1 MLRRWAAAVAVGLL
15 SAVFVVV
22 GAETAR
28 ADYVVCDPV
37 TNRCYT
43 VIEQP
48 APPDPPHNPDPS
60 GFTPGPSQCLYQKGT
75 VGTVEIPCTDGPG
88 TYWSNGR
95 QCYVSI
101 QDPQLPPKPG
111 GAPTGAW
118 YNCNPYTGPLACN
131 PATDGICR
139 DPWGVS
145 FWSDVPPPGINQL
158 TPAQA
163 AYMLVRTFQ
172 IRGVEIGFAP
182 DPNIPGAQSYV
193 GVPIW
198 MWVNNP
204 QPLTYGPYTESATL
218 GGVTITATARVT
230 SILWNMGDGQT
241 VACGNAGTPFVVAYG
256 AVDSPTCGYRY
267 SQTSDDQPGGRYTVT
282 ATSQWSVTWSGGGQ
296 GGTIPLTATSQSTVE
311 IGELQSVVVNGN
323 TVNGEDG

>member
-1 MLRRWAAAVAVGLL
+1 
-15 SAVFVVV
+15 
-22 GAETAR
+22 
-28 ADYVVCDPV
+28 
-37 TNRCYT
+37 
-43 VIEQP
+43 
-48 APPDPPHNPDPS
+48 
-60 GFTPGPSQCLYQKGT
+60 
-75 VGTVEIPCTDGPG
+75 
-88 TYWSNGR
+88 
-95 QCYVSI
+95 
-101 QDPQLPPKPG
+101 
-111 GAPTGAW
+111 
-118 YNCNPYTGPLACN
+118 
-131 PATDGICR
+131 
-139 DPWGVS
+139 
-145 FWSDVPPPGINQL
+145 
-158 TPAQA
+158 
-163 AYMLVRTFQ
+163 MLVRTFQ

-204 QPLTYGPYTESATL
+204 QPLTFGPYTETATL

-267 SQTSDDQPGGRYTVT
+267 SQTSDDQPAGRYTVT
-282 ATSQWSVTWSGGGQ
+282 ATSQWSVTWNGGGQ